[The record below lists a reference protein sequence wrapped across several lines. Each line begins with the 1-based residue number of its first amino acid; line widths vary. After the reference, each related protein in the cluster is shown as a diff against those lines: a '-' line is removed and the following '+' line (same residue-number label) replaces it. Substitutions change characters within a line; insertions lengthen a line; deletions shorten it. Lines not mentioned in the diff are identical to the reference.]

1 MIKYFTIKEVAEMM
15 GIHPVTVQNLIYRGE
30 LESVRDDFKNRH
42 LISEESLNNFRYRNP
57 IYGGRGARM
66 NFSMDENR
74 PGPFN
79 QMRYSVEESITY
91 QIMEQEVIENI
102 TRKYRFE

>member
-1 MIKYFTIKEVAEMM
+1 MMKYFTIKEVAEAWGVPYITVWNWVNTGAMDS
-15 GIHPVTVQNLIYRGE
+15 IHDKVNDRQ
-30 LESVRDDFKNRH
+30 
-42 LISEESLNNFRYRNP
+42 LISEESLHNFRLRYP
-57 IYGGRGARM
+57 TLHRGAK
-66 NFSMDENR
+66 FSMDESK